1 MKAVSAKSTFFSLF
15 SITVGLMVVIK
26 SDAKVDLDAARVIF
40 LFDEGNGNTA
50 NDHSGNGNDGKLVNK
65 PKWVAGKYGKALEFN
80 GTNNYV
86 EVEAPN
92 DLPIGAAPRTI
103 CFWFKWSKVA
113 WPDALYEMMGYGQN
127 NPGQRLGLGLLETAW
142 HSLGIETVLFARN
155 FEWDADTKWHHFAA
169 AYPEGEKTTDK
180 FKIYL
185 DGVLHEAV
193 DRHPV
198 QNLNT
203 AEAPLVIGCLP
214 NPKLFHFPGRIDEVA
229 IFGEELSAGD
239 INAIAKR
246 GLLGAQSVS
255 ATGKLAISWG
265 VIKTQ

>member
-1 MKAVSAKSTFFSLF
+1 MKAVSLKSIFSF
-15 SITVGLMVVIK
+15 PCSIAISLMVVIH
-26 SDAKVDLDAARVIF
+26 SYAEVDLEAARVIF
-40 LFDEGNGNTA
+40 LFDEGSGNTA

-86 EVEAPN
+86 EVETPH

-113 WPDALYEMMGYGQN
+113 WPDALHEMMGYGQN

-169 AYPEGEKTTDK
+169 AYPEGAKTTDK

-185 DGVLHEAV
+185 DGVLHEAEN
-193 DRHPV
+193 RHPA

-203 AEAPLVIGCLP
+203 ADAPLVIGCLP

-229 IFGEELSAGD
+229 IFGKELSADD
-239 INAIAKR
+239 INAVAKM
-246 GLLGAQSVS
+246 GLLDAQSVS
-255 ATGKLAISWG
+255 ALGKLATSWG
-265 VIKTQ
+265 VLKTQ

>member
-1 MKAVSAKSTFFSLF
+1 MKAVSVKLTVFSLF
-15 SITVGLMVVIK
+15 SVIISLMVVIQG
-26 SDAKVDLDAARVIF
+26 DAAVDLEAARVIF
-40 LFDEGNGNTA
+40 LFDEGSGNMA

-80 GTNNYV
+80 GANNYV
-86 EVEAPN
+86 EVETPHE
-92 DLPIGAAPRTI
+92 LPIGAAPRTI

-113 WPDALYEMMGYGQN
+113 WPDALHEMMGYGRN

-185 DGVLHEAV
+185 DGVLHEAEN
-193 DRHPV
+193 RHPV

-214 NPKLFHFPGRIDEVA
+214 DPKLHHFPGRIDEVA
-229 IFGEELSAGD
+229 IFSEELSADD

-246 GLLGAQSVS
+246 GLLGAQAVS
-255 ATGKLAISWG
+255 ALGNLAISWG
-265 VIKTQ
+265 GIKTQ